1 VRDAQRIH
9 ACLAAIKSA
18 VPLTTDEGVMMPHAL
33 MAQAL
38 IAQLRVLLEAIERFD
53 HAIAERAQRHPDS
66 ALFDALPGAGPA

>member
-1 VRDAQRIH
+1 VRDEQRIH

-18 VPLTTDEGVMMPHAL
+18 VPLTTDEGVMMPNAL

-38 IAQLRVLLEAIERFD
+38 MAQLRILLAAIERFD
-53 HAIAERAQRHPDS
+53 HAIAERAQRHLDD